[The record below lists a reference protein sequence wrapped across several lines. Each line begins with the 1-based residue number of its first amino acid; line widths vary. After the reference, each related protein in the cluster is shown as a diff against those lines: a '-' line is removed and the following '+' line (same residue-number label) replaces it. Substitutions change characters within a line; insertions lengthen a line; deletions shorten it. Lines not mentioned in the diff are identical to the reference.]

1 MYFSASIF
9 ALAKFRSPTGTALLI
24 ACTNFVF
31 TLGAFS
37 AIDRIGRRRILLFS
51 IPFMSIGLLLSSVA
65 FTFVT
70 ISPSTTTTAPTTAPP
85 WAPTLLIASLL
96 LFVAAYALGL
106 GNVPWQQSELFPLRV
121 RAVGSAIAT
130 TANWLCN
137 ALVGM
142 TFLPMVERL
151 TAAGAVGV
159 YAVVCVGVWV
169 WVWARYPERMGV
181 GLEDVG
187 GEEREEG

>member
-1 MYFSASIF
+1 
-9 ALAKFRSPTGTALLI
+9 
-24 ACTNFVF
+24 
-31 TLGAFS
+31 
-37 AIDRIGRRRILLFS
+37 
-51 IPFMSIGLLLSSVA
+51 
-65 FTFVT
+65 
-70 ISPSTTTTAPTTAPP
+70 
-85 WAPTLLIASLL
+85 
-96 LFVAAYALGL
+96 
-106 GNVPWQQSELFPLRV
+106 
-121 RAVGSAIAT
+121 
-130 TANWLCN
+130 
-137 ALVGM
+137 M